1 LLDQNS
7 TLPVSGQETSINK
20 AVSIKQLLNINI
32 LELGNQQK
40 KNGGRGI
47 LTNTS
52 KKIFDGIQ
60 SEEWGKLKDQQNKL
74 GLITP

>member
-1 LLDQNS
+1 LDQNS

-47 LTNTS
+47 LTKTS

-60 SEEWGKLKDQQNKL
+60 AEEWGKVKDQQKKL
-74 GLITP
+74 GLIIP